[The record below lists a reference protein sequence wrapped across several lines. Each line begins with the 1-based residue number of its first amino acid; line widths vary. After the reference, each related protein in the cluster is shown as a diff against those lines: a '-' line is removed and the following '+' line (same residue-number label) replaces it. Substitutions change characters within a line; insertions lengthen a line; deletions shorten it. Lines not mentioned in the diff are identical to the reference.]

1 MPGGPPSFITEE
13 VELEVIERELEEV
26 VGAVEAMEEG
36 DTDEEDIE
44 EVIRQSFGDED
55 EEVVKVDLVQPGE
68 DPVNQQFEEPVEA
81 PINEKEEVT
90 VELIRGEELAK
101 RIQGISYASTEAD
114 ELEDIVSPISSRSA
128 RIGRQRRETNTTIAT
143 TTTSGFSSE
152 RNTFMASSPSTA
164 ATSPI
169 GSVNNSARNS
179 RSLQTPSLAPRDS
192 RRNTIMARARLGNL
206 WGGNRDENDERR
218 DSQIQQREP
227 DSIWFVL
234 AVPTTVGTLVAFPL
248 WRHHSF

>member
-26 VGAVEAMEEG
+26 VGAAEAMDEG

-44 EVIRQSFGDED
+44 EVIRESVAD

-68 DPVNQQFEEPVEA
+68 EFVDQQFEEPVEA
-81 PINEKEEVT
+81 PINEKAEVT

-114 ELEDIVSPISSRSA
+114 ELEDLVSPISSRSA

-143 TTTSGFSSE
+143 TTASGFSSE
-152 RNTFMASSPSTA
+152 RNTFMASNPSTA

-169 GSVNNSARNS
+169 NSVNNSARNS
-179 RSLQTPSLAPRDS
+179 RNIQTPSLAPRDS
-192 RRNTIMARARLGNL
+192 RRNTMMARARLGNL
-206 WGGNRDENDERR
+206 WGNRDENGEKR